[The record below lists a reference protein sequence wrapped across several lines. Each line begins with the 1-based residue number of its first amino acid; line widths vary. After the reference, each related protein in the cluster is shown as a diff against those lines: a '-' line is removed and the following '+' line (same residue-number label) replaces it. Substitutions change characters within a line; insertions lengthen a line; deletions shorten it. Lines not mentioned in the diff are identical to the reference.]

1 MKMCCNP
8 FFLYEKII
16 ICKDFVF
23 DFEKGAILEGQFE
36 RKGPF
41 HFRPQFSDGCKN
53 IHIFYLLGVRVVL
66 SPEANI

>member
-41 HFRPQFSDGCKN
+41 HFPPKFLAVKKKN
-53 IHIFYLLGVRVVL
+53 IFIVC
-66 SPEANI
+66 